1 MRRFAAEMAEACGPE
16 RMLIEYGSG
25 SGLKTRLLLDAL
37 ERPAVYV
44 PIDISRSALE
54 SSAASL
60 ARSYPGLEIVPLCA
74 DYTADYSLPKRKAA
88 GRVVYFPGST
98 LGNFEP
104 EQAQGFLKHVAQR
117 CSAGDGLL
125 LGLDLH
131 KDASILEPAY
141 DDARGVTAA
150 FELNLLARLNREFRA
165 DFELDAFRYD
175 SFYNEPLRRIEMC
188 LVSRRPQRVR
198 IAGREI
204 AFAAGERILTE
215 YSYKFG
221 PHDVE
226 ALASA
231 AGYRVERVWLDPDER
246 FSVQFLRL
254 G

>member
-1 MRRFAAEMAEACGPE
+1 MRRSAAEMAQACGPR

-54 SSAASL
+54 RSSALLS
-60 ARSYPGLEIVPLCA
+60 RRYPGLEIVPLCA
-74 DYTADYSLPKRKAA
+74 DYTADYTLPEREAE

-104 EQAQGFLKHVAQR
+104 DQAQGFLKHVAQS

-131 KDASILEPAY
+131 KNASILEPAY
-141 DDARGVTAA
+141 DDAQGVTAA
-150 FELNLLARLNREFRA
+150 FELNLLARLNRDFGA
-165 DFELDAFRYD
+165 DFELDGYVYY
-175 SFYNEPLRRIEMC
+175 SFYNPALRRIEMY

-204 AFAAGERILTE
+204 PFAAGERILTE

-221 PHDVE
+221 PGDVE
-226 ALASA
+226 GLAAA
-231 AGYRVERVWLDPDER
+231 AGYRVESVWLDPDEF